1 MQKLVDLTKN
11 NTLADQVYINLRDK
25 IINRELPPGTRLKH
39 QEIAE
44 ALGVSNTPVRE
55 AIRALEKDGLVE
67 TLPYR
72 GSVVKAMSAKE
83 TRDLYD
89 VRTALEA
96 LAVRLAVDKIT
107 DMQLKRV
114 EETVHHYET
123 AFENG
128 DVALGMEADL
138 QFHDLLAQASGNE
151 TLLMILRELTNR
163 VQVLRRLDKGKMRR
177 RQSLDDHRA
186 ILKALE
192 ERDATKVE
200 ALVVQHI
207 EKGKQHVLHLIAK
220 EGASQPQVLP
230 TS

>member
-1 MQKLVDLTKN
+1 M
-11 NTLADQVYINLRDK
+11 
-25 IINRELPPGTRLKH
+25 ELPPGTRLKH

-55 AIRALEKDGLVE
+55 AIRGLEKDGLVE
-67 TLPYR
+67 TLPYK

-89 VRTALEA
+89 VRMALEG
-96 LAVRLAVDKIT
+96 LAARLAVDKIT
-107 DMQLKRV
+107 DMQLKRIGK
-114 EETVHHYET
+114 TVHQYET

-151 TLLMILRELTNR
+151 TLLMILRQLTNR
-163 VQVLRRLDKGKMRR
+163 VQVLRQLDKGKMRR

-207 EKGKQHVLHLIAK
+207 ERGKQHVLHLMAK
-220 EGASQPQVLP
+220 EGSSQP
-230 TS
+230 